1 MKTSK
6 ETVIILR
13 RLQGLTSQK
22 PSMHV
27 HREHHPTLFVRGA
40 TQ

>member
-1 MKTSK
+1 MKMSK

-22 PSMHV
+22 PSMNA
-27 HREHHPTLFVRGA
+27 HREHLPTLFFRGV